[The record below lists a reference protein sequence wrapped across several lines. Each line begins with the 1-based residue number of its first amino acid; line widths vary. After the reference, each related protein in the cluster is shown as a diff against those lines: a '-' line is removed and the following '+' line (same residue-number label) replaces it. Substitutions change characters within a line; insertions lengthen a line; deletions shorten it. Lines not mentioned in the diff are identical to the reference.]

1 MKRRILMVSAMILL
15 LGSQIEMNAQM
26 RGGHD
31 FKRPGMEMHEGR
43 RPGAPMMYEKAIC
56 QDDIKRLQNYYL
68 MKYDVRLSKKE
79 AEKILI
85 VKMRDKG
92 RRNFAHNSKGN
103 RFGHN
108 GHQRFSRH

>member
-1 MKRRILMVSAMILL
+1 MKLIIRVLTLAVTLL
-15 LGSQIEMNAQM
+15 CSGCASDVPVKEFVGYDSLGY
-26 RGGHD
+26 
-31 FKRPGMEMHEGR
+31 PGKPDLSSEG
-43 RPGAPMMYEKAIC
+43 
-56 QDDIKRLQNYYL
+56 
-68 MKYDVRLSKKE
+68 LSKKE

-103 RFGHN
+103 RLGHN